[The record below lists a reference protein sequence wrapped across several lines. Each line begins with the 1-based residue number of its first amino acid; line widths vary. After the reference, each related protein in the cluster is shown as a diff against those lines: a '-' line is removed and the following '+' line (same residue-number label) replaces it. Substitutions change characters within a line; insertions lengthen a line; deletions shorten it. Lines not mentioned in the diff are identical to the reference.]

1 MFGLSQKIRFVNS
14 SWFHV
19 ESTIWIILRLYV
31 HTVMFMGGH
40 KDLPF
45 KGLKYFIYYS
55 DDSYDDEDLFGPQKE
70 LVKLAQKGLET
81 GFTGFS

>member
-1 MFGLSQKIRFVNS
+1 
-14 SWFHV
+14 
-19 ESTIWIILRLYV
+19 
-31 HTVMFMGGH
+31 MFMGGH
-40 KDLPF
+40 EDLPF